1 MSLPYDG
8 EMKEIEITNKEDLS
22 KVIEYL
28 NSFSLPAT
36 SDRPK
41 DAINKFSF
49 KDDNGNVIKEFSFG
63 DSGVLWV
70 TNETYILGSSNI
82 NTLKNPSLDFISK
95 LAKGLGKE
103 IHIELRLSRSEHL
116 RGPEK
121 VIIDKFFCK
130 MNL

>member
-8 EMKEIEITNKEDLS
+8 EIKEIEITNKEDLS

-28 NSFSLPAT
+28 NSFSIPAT

-121 VIIDKFFCK
+121 VIIDNFFCK

>member
-121 VIIDKFFCK
+121 VIIDNFFCK